1 MRIIIDT
8 EREQIIV
15 PDTFY
20 QSIDKK
26 NEVLKKAGVTDK
38 KIEKGEYRT
47 LCPIDK
53 LLEKVVI
60 SKIRY
65 HIQHEKKFLKQDDFS
80 EKRYHIVDVAPHP
93 SCM

>member
-20 QSIDKK
+20 QTIDKK

-38 KIEKGEYRT
+38 KIEYEDYVRESF
-47 LCPIDK
+47 
-53 LLEKVVI
+53 EKAMETPW
-60 SKIRY
+60 IRKSDLA
-65 HIQHEKKFLKQDDFS
+65 KK
-80 EKRYHIVDVAPHP
+80 R
-93 SCM
+93 

>member
-1 MRIIIDT
+1 MFKKEIDSLRT
-8 EREQIIV
+8 SRPRAI
-15 PDTFY
+15 
-20 QSIDKK
+20 SI
-26 NEVLKKAGVTDK
+26 
-38 KIEKGEYRT
+38 YRT